1 VEGERLMTRLE
12 QYTDTEERASDHS
25 AQDEEEE
32 AYKRALMKAGVLDE
46 NGEVI
51 AEVADKLSRTEI
63 CSCGF
68 FTCPAISTYGHPVPL
83 FKSDIEPLY
92 PQMTRDVRALEL
104 KGAKL

>member
-1 VEGERLMTRLE
+1 MTRLE
-12 QYTDTEERASDHS
+12 QYLDTEERAADHS

-51 AEVADKLSRTEI
+51 ADAAAKLNRTEI

-68 FTCPAISTYGHPVPL
+68 FTCPAIVTYGHPVPL
-83 FKSDIEPLY
+83 FKEDIEPLH
-92 PQMTRDVRALEL
+92 PQSRRDRRALEL
-104 KGAKL
+104 KASSR